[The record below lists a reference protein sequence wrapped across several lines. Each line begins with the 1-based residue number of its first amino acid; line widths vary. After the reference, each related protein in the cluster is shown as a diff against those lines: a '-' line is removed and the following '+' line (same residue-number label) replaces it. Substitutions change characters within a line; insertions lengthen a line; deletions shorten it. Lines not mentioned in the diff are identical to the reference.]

1 MRTNIDIDDELIA
14 EAMKVGGF
22 ATKKAAVEDALRQ
35 VLRIHRQRQAIENM
49 RGMGWEGD
57 LDAMRK
63 DLD

>member
-1 MRTNIDIDDELIA
+1 MPCV
-14 EAMKVGGF
+14 KF
-22 ATKKAAVEDALRQ
+22 S
-35 VLRIHRQRQAIENM
+35 RIHRQQQAIENM